1 MKKRPTLETERLILR
16 PFESS
21 DAGAV
26 QRFAGDRT
34 IADTT
39 LAIPHPYEGG
49 MAEEWISSHEQG
61 FDSGEHVAFAIVN
74 TQTNQLVGA
83 VSLDD
88 ISPCHR
94 RAELGYWIGTPYW
107 TKGYC
112 TEAVRAVVDYG
123 FRVLNLNRIQGRCLK
138 RNPASGRVMQKLGL
152 TREGCLRQYVKK
164 WDEMEDVYV
173 FGILRSEWETAC
185 S

>member
-1 MKKRPTLETERLILR
+1 MSWRSQQGISSASISSALKTLEEKARDMKKRPTLETERLILR

-94 RAELGYWIGTPYW
+94 RAELGYWIGTPY
-107 TKGYC
+107 
-112 TEAVRAVVDYG
+112 
-123 FRVLNLNRIQGRCLK
+123 
-138 RNPASGRVMQKLGL
+138 
-152 TREGCLRQYVKK
+152 
-164 WDEMEDVYV
+164 
-173 FGILRSEWETAC
+173 
-185 S
+185 